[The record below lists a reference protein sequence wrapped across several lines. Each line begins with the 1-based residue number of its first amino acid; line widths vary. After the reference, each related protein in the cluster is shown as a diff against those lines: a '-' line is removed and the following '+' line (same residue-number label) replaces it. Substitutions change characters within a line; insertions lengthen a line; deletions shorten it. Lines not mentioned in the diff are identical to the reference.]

1 VSEFSLVFTPT
12 SVSFIT
18 VRALVVA
25 ATSTRKELFAAQT
38 EVSRIFSR
46 CSPFCPGPN
55 AADSWSNL
63 AWATAVVGN
72 YTPGPDGS
80 GFDRAPGRMAALK
93 ATDPL
98 EETAAPP
105 LVVLHIIAR
114 TGASMATAPAVE
126 TGGRGAGRPAFTNS
140 ADAVASAKIVTAR
153 ARRGPGLPHLKNSS
167 DGTATNP
174 ATVERRV
181 PAPGAAD
188 PRTGVRG
195 ALTAE
200 AINGARGAG
209 SIMPESGREQ
219 SPAHVQPARQESHS
233 KWEPPP
239 VHSPTWQGCDGRRHA
254 APRPCWRA
262 S

>member
-1 VSEFSLVFTPT
+1 MSEFSLVFTPT

-38 EVSRIFSR
+38 EVSRICSR

-98 EETAAPP
+98 EGTAAPP
-105 LVVLHIIAR
+105 LVVLHIIER

-126 TGGRGAGRPAFTNS
+126 TGGRGAGQES
-140 ADAVASAKIVTAR
+140 
-153 ARRGPGLPHLKNSS
+153 G
-167 DGTATNP
+167 
-174 ATVERRV
+174 E
-181 PAPGAAD
+181 
-188 PRTGVRG
+188 
-195 ALTAE
+195 
-200 AINGARGAG
+200 AG
-209 SIMPESGREQ
+209 SGGRGEEKTAIHRDVLQ
-219 SPAHVQPARQESHS
+219 AKGNTKRHGNHPARKPGGIRDTGS
-233 KWEPPP
+233 EPF
-239 VHSPTWQGCDGRRHA
+239 
-254 APRPCWRA
+254 
-262 S
+262 